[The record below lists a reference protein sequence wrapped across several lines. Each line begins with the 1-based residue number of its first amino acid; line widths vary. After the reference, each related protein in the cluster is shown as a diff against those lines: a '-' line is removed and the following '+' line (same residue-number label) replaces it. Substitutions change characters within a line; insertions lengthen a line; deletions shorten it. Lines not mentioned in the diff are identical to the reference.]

1 MEKKQRLSAL
11 FGAKVEGASPIEI
24 REMSPALQESLKAFD
39 LDGDG
44 KVDSY
49 ELARAAEAYRQAQT
63 RARRLNRMLLAGSAL
78 LLVVLAA
85 FSGLVF
91 TVVELT
97 KESHVTE
104 GTLTVKNSNETVRTS
119 QALQQDRLCS
129 QASDAVFREMRYLD
143 ITSPTGASLSF
154 LVQGWARMPKAHS
167 MHGSIVAIVT
177 QIGTVTIDGSTL
189 KFEDDVAPIFSR
201 AGFEVAASKRSL
213 AGAYDIFAMF
223 NNVVVVDEC
232 GHEMSESMEPGF
244 PEGNFVA
251 MTTVYTEMPNA
262 ADSMI
267 ARPQGLKTI
276 DGQTYSVSPTKI
288 YNDAINGRT
297 REEASFPALND
308 NHKRVTIESA
318 ATKFSFQVDSRSGIV
333 AYCDDQTA
341 SKNPD
346 EGHDMGEATSYETE
360 LVYMGATTCPVAGG
374 ECRKFGL
381 KGAEESEFGVYDAR
395 AEDGSYMIKEVHD
408 FGYIMVFNSIQ
419 KVAAFEQSDFM
430 YPTCPGAE
438 GPWSVPG
445 TLQMSESIN
454 HFAKAGDHMIVG
466 AEARNAIR
474 NAADP
479 GAAFEDATL
488 HLGLV
493 SMGIDGHDFA
503 TNAVNA
509 TAYGFQDFEALKA
522 AVNAKGMELVMAGGL
537 QTADKIYGQ
546 VEKPQEEA
554 ETAPFTEGDAH
565 GPYTP
570 EDVAFLA
577 AQEEANAEAG
587 DDHDHD
593 EHDHKTGRK
602 LSSHYY
608 HKQYDITLK
617 KFGVTVTVKTT
628 MACVYSVIKQNGG
641 GGDCQQLG
649 STSHCDPDFYLSF
662 AITVENGAAENP
674 CRMKKGNSRGG
685 QFMSSSR
692 CPSGTTFE
700 MKFGFEFAK
709 VASYMKTVSK
719 LMEGLKAMVKTL
731 CYFYF
736 GVVIECGAVGCFGVQ
751 LWRKMGGSITVV
763 WSLSNGTGSATG
775 CFFATF
781 GMPQTSTNIKIWR
794 KKFKFSSEKVFKS
807 IGWSVE
813 VKFTIC
819 ISVSRLYDS
828 EYSCYYVNLL
838 LTFTASISGINIGC
852 CGVKVSAKASLQI
865 GVSLNFSPGVK
876 MGSKWCYQNYIKYMT
891 QRRSSNGNPALKP
904 MKKLQ
909 FYIKINLSATLKVW
923 RYKKTKGLSK
933 KLSTK
938 WFSFGAK
945 FEDDDVAHHAEV
957 HRYFQGWKWRAST
970 LSGRQT
976 YDYGQISP
984 SVSSVQTSGYY
995 NCKDGCKL

>member
-129 QASDAVFREMRYLD
+129 QASDAAFREMRYLD

-154 LVQGWARMPKAHS
+154 LVQGWARIPKAHS
-167 MHGSIVAIVT
+167 MHGTVVAIVT

-232 GHEMSESMEPGF
+232 GHEMAESMEPGF

-251 MTTVYTEMPNA
+251 MTTVYTEMPDA

-276 DGQTYSVSPTKI
+276 DGQTYSVTPTKV
-288 YNDAINGRT
+288 YNDAINGRV
-297 REEASFPALND
+297 REETSFPALND

-318 ATKFSFQVDSRSGIV
+318 ATKFSFQVDSRSGSV
-333 AYCDDQTA
+333 SYCDDQSG

-346 EGHDMGEATSYETE
+346 EAHDMGEAAGYETE

-381 KGAEESEFGVYDAR
+381 KGAEESEFGVFDAR

-408 FGYIMVFNSIQ
+408 FGSIMVFHSIQ

-430 YPTCPGAE
+430 YPACPGAE
-438 GPWSVPG
+438 APWTVPG
-445 TLQMSESIN
+445 TLKMSKSIN
-454 HFAKAGDHMIVG
+454 HFAKAGEHMIVG

-493 SMGIDGHDFA
+493 SMGIDGHDYMN
-503 TNAVNA
+503 NAVNA
-509 TAYGFQDFEALKA
+509 TAYGFQDLEALKA

-537 QTADKIYGQ
+537 QTADKIYGK
-546 VEKPQEEA
+546 VEKPQDES

-577 AQEEANAEAG
+577 QQEADNA

-593 EHDHKTGRK
+593 HDHKTGRK
-602 LSSHYY
+602 LSTHVYTKEY
-608 HKQYDITLK
+608 GITLK
-617 KFGVTVTVKTT
+617 KFGITVTVKTT
-628 MACVYSVIKQNGG
+628 MQCVYSVIKANGK
-641 GGDCQQLG
+641 GGDCQMKT
-649 STSHCDPDFYLSF
+649 SSHCSPDFFLSF
-662 AITVENGAAENP
+662 AITVENGAEENP

-700 MKFGFEFAK
+700 MKFGFEWSGKA
-709 VASYMKTVSK
+709 ASYMSTVSN
-719 LMEGLKAMVKTL
+719 LMQGIKVLVKTL

-736 GVVIECGAVGCFGVQ
+736 GVVVECGAVGCFGVQ

-763 WSLSNGTGSATG
+763 WSLSAGTGTATG

-781 GMPQTSTNIKIWR
+781 GMPQTSTKIKVWR

-807 IGWSVE
+807 VGWSVT
-813 VKFTIC
+813 VKFEIC

-828 EYSCYYVNLL
+828 EYSCYYVNILF
-838 LTFTASISGINIGC
+838 TFTASVSGISIGC
-852 CGVKVSAKASLQI
+852 CGVQVSAKASLQI
-865 GVSLNFSPGVK
+865 GVSIDLNPGVK

-891 QRRSSNGNPALKP
+891 IRRSSNGNPSLRP
-904 MKKLQ
+904 MKKIMA
-909 FYIKINLSATLKVW
+909 YIKIDMSATLKVW
-923 RYKKTKGLSK
+923 RYKKSASLSK
-933 KLSTK
+933 KVSTK

-957 HRYFQGWKWRAST
+957 HRYFQGWRWRSST
-970 LSGRQT
+970 LSGRQG
-976 YDYGQISP
+976 YDYGEISP
-984 SVSSVQTSGYY
+984 SCAGTQITGYY